1 MRTPRWVRSRC
12 STLTRTR
19 TRTRERADALTATI
33 VASMDPETRRARVE
47 KAKRESAVLARRL
60 QHWPAHEMDASSLT
74 DAASVENAVGHQG
87 AVRVLR
93 ELHRLSNELEM
104 LRGKTGAAERRFVQT
119 VRRRVRGVFVTGLC
133 AVTAPAPPRRAS
145 LSSND
150 TALGAALRTRPPRT
164 TWCSWA
170 SRQPRARGHGGCPTT
185 TTPTSGRL
193 PRRRRA
199 FLTCAEADTR
209 RLRRAR
215 EGKGDPQGSGVS
227 RVSLGDM
234 PQEVLLRVLALAAV
248 PISDWIDESAA
259 GSI

>member
-1 MRTPRWVRSRC
+1 MLHPDEDEDEDA
-12 STLTRTR
+12 
-19 TRTRERADALTATI
+19 ERADALTATM

-60 QHWPAHEMDASSLT
+60 QHWPAMEMDGDGLPSQSA
-74 DAASVENAVGHQG
+74 DENGGVGHRG

-150 TALGAALRTRPPRT
+150 TALGPAALRTRPPPHDLVFVGVPSGVLRF
-164 TWCSWA
+164 
-170 SRQPRARGHGGCPTT
+170 RAPTAW
-185 TTPTSGRL
+185 L
-193 PRRRRA
+193 PDYNHVDFPAAFRAAARA

-248 PISDWIDESAA
+248 PISDWIEESAA